1 MRLISQNKNLDFPY
15 EMISVECIDTSI
27 TICGINYGKDRLRRL
42 YVGNY
47 SSHERCLQIMENIQ
61 HGYQWGAKIFEFPE
75 E

>member
-1 MRLISQNKNLDFPY
+1 MRLISQDKNLDFPY
-15 EMISVECIDTSI
+15 EMVSVECIDTSI
-27 TICGINYGKDRLRRL
+27 SICGINYGKDRLRRL

-61 HGYQWGAKIFEFPE
+61 RKYQCGSKIFEFPE